1 MHAAHAI
8 QHVALQIP
16 TCHVPAERGEC
27 KPAHPLL
34 QGRTCLLLASSAHA
48 EQHNRSASVHSPVQ
62 VFTPVCK
69 PAYRS
74 ASLYSP
80 RAFMHVANAS
90 QHIHSARAHVPFAC
104 VLGHMQS
111 STAALQACTCA
122 MQVCTPYASQHIA
135 LQVCTCHVHGY
146 TSHCK
151 SARAS
156 SIFFSSRGRHTRC
169 SRDWSSDVCSSDLR
183 ACCRQRWRCS
193 SAATDVRCS
202 DRFAGTRR
210 ERRAGRRTAVS
221 RRWLHRYFRG

>member
-1 MHAAHAI
+1 
-8 QHVALQIP
+8 
-16 TCHVPAERGEC
+16 
-27 KPAHPLL
+27 L

-156 SIFFSSRGRHTRC
+156 SNLHKTRARMHEALQANT
-169 SRDWSSDVCSSDLR
+169 S
-183 ACCRQRWRCS
+183 CCK
-193 SAATDVRCS
+193 SAHGMCKCAQ
-202 DRFAGTRR
+202 
-210 ERRAGRRTAVS
+210 RRAGLHADVLVGTPLNCGGS
-221 RRWLHRYFRG
+221 R